1 LRRGRP
7 LMAARFQ
14 LRQLVSPGFL
24 RELHHFLWTAP
35 RLTGNCV
42 DAGWDCRDHALV
54 LSFLLQDFGIEC
66 AVAHGEAVFGRGPTA
81 GKASSSYSQNP
92 HSWLIV
98 KDLGA
103 IDLSIKPAFTSAGE
117 CYEVP
122 LDGVFLNRS
131 LGNKKCVVGFFAD
144 NNNFR
149 LAADSLCV
157 ERNAAG
163 AAYWQCALESLD
175 PSLRS
180 GGAGWMR
187 SALAVELDVRYGNPS
202 PLYAELVSH
211 LSALL
216 RNKTQS
222 LAASSFEAAWAT
234 LAARIPA
241 TAAPEGRRLNELQ
254 SAA

>member
-1 LRRGRP
+1 
-7 LMAARFQ
+7 MAARLQ

-24 RELHHFLWTAP
+24 GELHHFLWTEP
-35 RLTGNCV
+35 RLIGNCV
-42 DAGWDCRDHALV
+42 DAGWNCRDHALV

-66 AVAHGEAVFGRGPTA
+66 AVAHGEAVFGRGPAA
-81 GKASSSYSQNP
+81 GKPSSSYSQNP
-92 HSWLIV
+92 HSWILV

-117 CYEVP
+117 RYEVP

-131 LGNKKCVVGFFAD
+131 LGKKKCAVGFFA
-144 NNNFR
+144 NNKTYR
-149 LAADSLCV
+149 LAADSLSV

-163 AAYWQCALESLD
+163 AAYWQCAMELLD
-175 PSLRS
+175 PSLRP
-180 GGAGWMR
+180 GGAGWVR
-187 SALAVELDVRYGNPS
+187 SALAVELDARHGNPS
-202 PLYAELVSH
+202 PLYAELISH

-216 RNKTQS
+216 RNETQS
-222 LAASSFEAAWAT
+222 LAALSFDEAWAR

-241 TAAPEGRRLNELQ
+241 SPESEGLRRNELQ